1 MYFKRPSFR
10 KGGGIN
16 QLTPR
21 VRAQEGFFGNTPI
34 YPIPLNQIKAKVLE
48 CLWAVVMFQ

>member
-1 MYFKRPSFR
+1 MYFRRPSFR

-21 VRAQEGFFGNTPI
+21 VRAQEGYFGNTPI
-34 YPIPLNQIKAKVLE
+34 YPIPLNQCNFL
-48 CLWAVVMFQ
+48 LNNFQSLILKK